1 MTPRH
6 PPRFA
11 VWLMET
17 FNVGQA
23 LTGDV
28 VERYARGRSRVWFW
42 RQAMLAIV
50 FESAKDLVTHK
61 LLFVRAVL
69 VGYGSLWAL
78 TSVGY
83 FVLPLF
89 MDVTPVRQL
98 FVFRLLMMVMFM
110 ATGWLIGRFHRPYS
124 GAMVLG
130 FVAFVWLISGPQV
143 VRNISNLL
151 QHERFVPYV
160 EAWFTNRVYA
170 SVFVITG
177 GMLSAARARH
187 PASVI
192 E

>member
-1 MTPRH
+1 
-6 PPRFA
+6 
-11 VWLMET
+11 MEK

-28 VERYARGRSRVWFW
+28 IERYARGRSRVWFW
-42 RQAMLAIV
+42 RQAILAIV
-50 FESAKDLVTHK
+50 FESANDLVTHK

-130 FVAFVWLISGPQV
+130 FVAFVWVISGPQV

-151 QHERFVPYV
+151 QHERFLPYV

-177 GMLSAARARH
+177 GMLSAARSRH

>member
-1 MTPRH
+1 MTPRQS
-6 PPRFA
+6 PRFA

-28 VERYARGRSRVWFW
+28 IERYARGRSRVWFW
-42 RQAMLAIV
+42 RQAILAIV

-69 VGYGSLWAL
+69 VGYSSLWAL
-78 TSVGY
+78 TRVEY
-83 FVLPLF
+83 LVLPLF
-89 MDVTPVRQL
+89 MDVTPVRQP
-98 FVFRLLMMVMFM
+98 FVFRLVMIVMFM
-110 ATGWLIGRFHRPYS
+110 STGWLIGRFHRPYS

-177 GMLSAARARH
+177 GMLSAARSRH